1 MRNRLVHNLKTQIR
15 DDFEYLKYDL
25 RIFFI
30 QITQW
35 QIDVTERL
43 SKAESQIKG
52 IVLFRNPESG
62 IYDWSEVK
70 IKFLLRFEWNCSWS
84 RSKTWMQVSLTGTIF
99 RPPYSKFVKGFQKI
113 KLLASTFAIPWF
125 TNVWT
130 NVVLI
135 LLVTESVGLSMI
147 NVTSIVRVTKNV
159 SMVAL
164 NLLMVIHVR
173 PGFVKAIYLNAQQ
186 KMIPIENF
194 ALTILKTFAY
204 NRDVAGLTV
213 TIRPYHGAIIQR
225 NTTYLDLLLINI
237 FFIFVLMFELQ
248 VQNRAQVLCSS

>member
-1 MRNRLVHNLKTQIR
+1 
-15 DDFEYLKYDL
+15 
-25 RIFFI
+25 
-30 QITQW
+30 
-35 QIDVTERL
+35 
-43 SKAESQIKG
+43 
-52 IVLFRNPESG
+52 
-62 IYDWSEVK
+62 
-70 IKFLLRFEWNCSWS
+70 
-84 RSKTWMQVSLTGTIF
+84 
-99 RPPYSKFVKGFQKI
+99 
-113 KLLASTFAIPWF
+113 
-125 TNVWT
+125 
-130 NVVLI
+130 
-135 LLVTESVGLSMI
+135 MI

-164 NLLMVIHVR
+164 SLLMVIHVR

-225 NTTYLDLLLINI
+225 NTTYLDLLLINN